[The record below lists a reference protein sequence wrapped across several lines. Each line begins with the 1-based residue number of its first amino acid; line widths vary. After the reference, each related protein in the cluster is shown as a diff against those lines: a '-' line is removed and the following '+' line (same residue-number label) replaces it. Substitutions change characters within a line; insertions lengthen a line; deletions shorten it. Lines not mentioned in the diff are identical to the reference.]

1 MLRNLFFDG
10 NGYTDLPDP
19 PNCPPTSP
27 TRTVGLQIPDGT
39 SDAQITIFLPI
50 RYKMSVSNITFHTRE
65 RDKIT
70 EFLCH

>member
-27 TRTVGLQIPDGT
+27 TRTVGLHIPDGT
-39 SDAQITIFLPI
+39 SDAQITIFLTI
-50 RYKMSVSNITFHTRE
+50 RYKNVIQ
-65 RDKIT
+65 
-70 EFLCH
+70 